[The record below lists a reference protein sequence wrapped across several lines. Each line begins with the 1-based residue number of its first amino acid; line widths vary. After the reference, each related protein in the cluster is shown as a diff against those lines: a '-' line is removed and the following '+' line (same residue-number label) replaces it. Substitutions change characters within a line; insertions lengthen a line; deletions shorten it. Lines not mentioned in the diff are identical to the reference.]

1 MVRPES
7 IPEIC
12 ERCAGTVFNHQVC
25 VICGWRPVCPGCGC
39 LVSGRADKVFC
50 SERCKKAR
58 WDRERGP
65 VTGPSGAR
73 RVVVEMSDP
82 QFRDWI
88 RGVMVKREA
97 ARAEL
102 LGQEPPR
109 RGRLRVR
116 WGRS

>member
-1 MVRPES
+1 M
-7 IPEIC
+7 
-12 ERCAGTVFNHQVC
+12 ADTFHHQVC
-25 VICGWRPVCPGCGC
+25 DYCGWRPDCPECGRP
-39 LVSGRADKVFC
+39 VVGRADKVCC

-58 WDRERGP
+58 WDRECGP

-73 RVVVEMSDP
+73 RVVVEMSAQ

-116 WGRS
+116 WSR